1 MKYIKHWI
9 FSDLKKLKRRQY
21 QQKRKQSQGK
31 DTATAP
37 QKKRSRK
44 VSRLDED
51 YDTFV
56 DNVMAQL
63 RQLQPM
69 AVLEPL
75 LGRNYGVCPIYGCGD
90 LAKIANQKDYNVR
103 VGDLTGSYG
112 TAHLSGLSDHYNTQP
127 FGELDPLPP
136 QQPPSTQRGFYDQE
150 FPPLKLDDCEYLT
163 NNFVFLR
170 F

>member
-1 MKYIKHWI
+1 M
-9 FSDLKKLKRRQY
+9 
-21 QQKRKQSQGK
+21 
-31 DTATAP
+31 
-37 QKKRSRK
+37 
-44 VSRLDED
+44 SRLDED

-56 DNVMAQL
+56 DNLMAQL

-90 LAKIANQKDYNVR
+90 LTKIASQRDYNAR

-112 TAHLSGLSDHYNTQP
+112 AANLPGLSDHYNTQP

-150 FPPLKLDDCEYLT
+150 FPPLKLDDCECRVKS
-163 NNFVFLR
+163 FVSFQ

>member
-1 MKYIKHWI
+1 M
-9 FSDLKKLKRRQY
+9 
-21 QQKRKQSQGK
+21 
-31 DTATAP
+31 T
-37 QKKRSRK
+37 
-44 VSRLDED
+44 
-51 YDTFV
+51 
-56 DNVMAQL
+56 QL

-90 LAKIANQKDYNVR
+90 LAKIAGQRDYNAR

-112 TAHLSGLSDHYNTQP
+112 AANFPGMSDHYNTQP

-150 FPPLKLDDCEYLT
+150 FPPLKLDDCEFRERERESEEFSSLLILISRHFYRNFYYYHIVMITCVIT
-163 NNFVFLR
+163 NTFTK
-170 F
+170 